1 MEKDL
6 QSIVAETLSID
17 KSIVDEN
24 LARDTR
30 HEWDSF
36 VHLVLI
42 SEIEKSLGV
51 SFTVDEVTS
60 IQNYKQVKELVTA
73 KIKAS
78 RSRSQDSGE
87 LQSSKRPLNPDSF
100 LKE

>member
-1 MEKDL
+1 VEKDL

-24 LARDTR
+24 LTRDTR

-42 SEIEKSLGV
+42 SEIEKRLGV
-51 SFTVDEVTS
+51 TFTVDEVTS
-60 IQNYKQVKELVTA
+60 IQNYKQLKELVEV
-73 KIKAS
+73 KVQK
-78 RSRSQDSGE
+78 
-87 LQSSKRPLNPDSF
+87 
-100 LKE
+100 